1 MYLCGVCTVLGV
13 FVCDVMSCDDVWC
26 IYLWSVSFLFLFL
39 FVCVVLCP
47 VSASQLGVPGRRPTS
62 ASQID
67 PGEGVPNGL
76 FIKVSSRGGTPGS
89 ASQLQGG
96 IYGGGI

>member
-47 VSASQLGVPGRRPTS
+47 VSASQLGVPRARPTS

-76 FIKVSSRGGTPGS
+76 FIKV
-89 ASQLQGG
+89 
-96 IYGGGI
+96 